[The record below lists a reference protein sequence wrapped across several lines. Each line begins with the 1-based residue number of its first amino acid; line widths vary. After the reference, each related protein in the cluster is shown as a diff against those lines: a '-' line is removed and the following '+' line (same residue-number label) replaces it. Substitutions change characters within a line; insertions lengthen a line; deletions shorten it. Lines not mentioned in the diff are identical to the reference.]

1 MIIATH
7 KEIDKGAIEI
17 DSTVYKHMIIER
29 PYTDSDLIFKEGK
42 DFEDFNRPTGLVV
55 MTYNTLAQNLQY
67 IFQDAYRKGREDTL
81 NQLMH

>member
-7 KEIDKGAIEI
+7 KEIDKGSIEI
-17 DSTVYKHMIIER
+17 DTMVYQHMIIER
-29 PYTDSDLIFKEGK
+29 PYTDSDLLFKEGT
-42 DFEDFNRPTGLVV
+42 DFEDFNRPMGLVV
-55 MTYNTLAQNLQY
+55 MNYNTLSQTLKY